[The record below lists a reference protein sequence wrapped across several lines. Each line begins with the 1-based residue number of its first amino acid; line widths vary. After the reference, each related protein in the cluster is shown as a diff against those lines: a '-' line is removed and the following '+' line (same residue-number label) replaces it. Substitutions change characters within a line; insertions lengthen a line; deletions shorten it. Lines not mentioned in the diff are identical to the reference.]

1 MEKLKV
7 KKVIISGQGKESSN
21 YEKFK
26 QIVNQKKIQVIE
38 VKKRRQ
44 VTNRKEITN
53 RNFVA

>member
-1 MEKLKV
+1 MENLKV
-7 KKVIISGQGKESSN
+7 KKVIISRQGKESLN
-21 YEKFK
+21 YQKFK

-44 VTNRKEITN
+44 IANRKKLTN